1 MPIASA
7 PPAPSPV
14 VSNRA
19 ARRVAPITAVVALVT
34 TALWWWVAETLPLWG
49 GRWTWALALVV
60 SFAATESA
68 QLHVEF
74 RRQTLSL
81 SLSEI
86 PLVLGLFLVG
96 PVPLLLCTLAG
107 TLLIAGRRR
116 TALYR
121 VWFNVLI
128 FTSHVAMVVLLFH
141 ALAGLRP
148 RTGPQV
154 WVASYVAVLVAALIT
169 GATVLIAIV
178 RVQGRMNR
186 ADITSSY
193 WLVLVSTGF
202 NCSVAL
208 LARQVSVQDPRALP
222 ILVVLG
228 LTLGV
233 GYRAYSRLLQ
243 RHKTLGLMRQFT
255 AAVSATEGTTAL
267 TAQALTHVRA
277 VLSADYAELALDTT
291 MSVPGSRGD
300 GAPIVTASSGSHQLS
315 AEPPPRDELVAS
327 ALATDS
333 CLLIS
338 RNTRDT
344 ASRNWLFRRGL
355 RDAAAVA
362 LHSEDG
368 PLGYLLVGDR
378 LGETDSFQRVDLQ
391 LLELVAA
398 HLSVALRNGELVD
411 RLRYDAGHD
420 ALTGLPNR
428 VLFRSR
434 LHQSLQDSAGS
445 RVAVLLMDLDEFK
458 DVNDT
463 LGHDTGDALLREV
476 GVRLR
481 RVMPEPVTVAR
492 LGGDEFAALTP
503 LAGTSPDEVLD
514 IAASLQSALRDPF
527 ELAGVAV
534 GVRASVG
541 VAVYPDHAGD
551 ADLLLQHADGAMYA
565 GKAARAA
572 VQVYN
577 AELDRSNPRRLAL
590 VSELRQA
597 IEAGEIVCHYQPK
610 VSLDSQK
617 IIGVEALARW
627 NHPRLGLVPPDDFI
641 PIAEHTGQI
650 TALTSHVLTI
660 SLTQCAAWLTAGRE
674 LGVAVNVSP
683 RGLLTPG
690 FVAEVRA
697 ALRAVGVPPRL
708 LTLEITE
715 SGVMSEP
722 DLAQLVLQ
730 ELHELGVALS
740 IDDFGTGYSSLAYLL
755 HLPVDEVKIDKSFV
769 LTLATSPRNTS
780 MVQAII
786 ELGHTLGLRVVAE
799 GVEDLRSQEML
810 TSLQC
815 DVAQGY
821 LISRP
826 VPAHVLDQ
834 WLTQA
839 PVTPRRTSG
848 TDALRRHLSAAPSA
862 GDP

>member
-1 MPIASA
+1 MTIASA
-7 PPAPSPV
+7 PPAPSPAV
-14 VSNRA
+14 PNRA

-34 TALWWWVAETLPLWG
+34 AALWWWVADTLPLWG

-60 SFAATESA
+60 SFAVTESA

-74 RRQTLSL
+74 RRQALSL

-96 PVPLLLCTLAG
+96 PLPLLLCRLAG
-107 TLLIAGRRR
+107 TLLIARRR
-116 TALYR
+116 RAALFK
-121 VWFNVLI
+121 VCFNVLV
-128 FTSHVAMVVLLFH
+128 VAGDIALVVLLFH
-141 ALAGLRP
+141 ALAGFHP
-148 RTGPQV
+148 STGPQV
-154 WVASYVAVLVAALIT
+154 WAATYAAVLVATLIT
-169 GATVLIAIV
+169 SAMVLVAIV
-178 RVQGRMNR
+178 RVQGRLGR
-186 ADITSSY
+186 EDLTSSC
-193 WLVLVSTGF
+193 WLVLVTTGS

-208 LARQVSVQDPRALP
+208 LARLVGVQDARALP

-228 LTLGV
+228 LILGV

-277 VLSADYAELALDTT
+277 VLSADYAELALNTT
-291 MSVPGSRGD
+291 MSVPGSRGN
-300 GAPIVTASSGSHQLS
+300 GAPIVTASSGSHQLF
-315 AEPPPRDELVAS
+315 AEPPCDELVAS
-327 ALATDS
+327 ALAADS
-333 CLLIS
+333 CLLMS
-338 RNTRDT
+338 RNTRDA
-344 ASRNWLFRRGL
+344 ASKNWLFRRGL

-541 VAVYPDHAGD
+541 IAVYPDHAGD

-572 VQVYN
+572 VQVYS

-610 VSLDSQK
+610 ISLDNQK

-660 SLTQCAAWLTAGRE
+660 SLTQCAAWLMEGRE

-690 FVAEVRA
+690 FVAEVRT

-722 DLAQLVLQ
+722 DRAQLVLQ

-799 GVEDLRSQEML
+799 GVEDLRSREML

-826 VPAHVLDQ
+826 VPAQVLDQ

>member
-1 MPIASA
+1 M
-7 PPAPSPV
+7 
-14 VSNRA
+14 SNRS
-19 ARRVAPITAVVALVT
+19 ARRVAPVTTVVALAAA
-34 TALWWWVAETLPLWG
+34 ALWWRVADTLPLWG

-107 TLLIAGRRR
+107 TLLIARRRR

-186 ADITSSY
+186 ADITSSC

-208 LARQVSVQDPRALP
+208 LARQVSVQDPQALP

-228 LTLGV
+228 LTLAV
-233 GYRAYSRLLQ
+233 GYRTYSRLLQ

-291 MSVPGSRGD
+291 MSVPGSRGN
-300 GAPIVTASSGSHQLS
+300 GAPIVMASSGSHQLS
-315 AEPPPRDELVAS
+315 AEPPCDELVAS
-327 ALATDS
+327 ALAADS

-338 RNTRDT
+338 RNTRDA
-344 ASRNWLFRRGL
+344 ASRNWLSRRGL

-362 LHSEDG
+362 LRSEDG
-368 PLGYLLVGDR
+368 ALGYLLVGDR

-541 VAVYPDHAGD
+541 IAVYPDHAGD

-572 VQVYN
+572 C
-577 AELDRSNPRRLAL
+577 RSTTRSSTGPTPDAWPWS
-590 VSELRQA
+590 VSCVRPSKQA
-597 IEAGEIVCHYQPK
+597 RSSATT
-610 VSLDSQK
+610 SQK
-617 IIGVEALARW
+617 SFSTTRRSSVSRRWPDGTIRAWALSR
-627 NHPRLGLVPPDDFI
+627 PTTSSRLP
-641 PIAEHTGQI
+641 
-650 TALTSHVLTI
+650 S
-660 SLTQCAAWLTAGRE
+660 
-674 LGVAVNVSP
+674 
-683 RGLLTPG
+683 TPG
-690 FVAEVRA
+690 RS
-697 ALRAVGVPPRL
+697 RRSRL
-708 LTLEITE
+708 T
-715 SGVMSEP
+715 
-722 DLAQLVLQ
+722 
-730 ELHELGVALS
+730 
-740 IDDFGTGYSSLAYLL
+740 F
-755 HLPVDEVKIDKSFV
+755 
-769 LTLATSPRNTS
+769 SPS
-780 MVQAII
+780 
-786 ELGHTLGLRVVAE
+786 
-799 GVEDLRSQEML
+799 
-810 TSLQC
+810 
-815 DVAQGY
+815 
-821 LISRP
+821 P
-826 VPAHVLDQ
+826 
-834 WLTQA
+834 
-839 PVTPRRTSG
+839 
-848 TDALRRHLSAAPSA
+848 
-862 GDP
+862 

>member
-1 MPIASA
+1 MTIASA
-7 PPAPSPV
+7 PPAPSPAV
-14 VSNRA
+14 PNRA

-34 TALWWWVAETLPLWG
+34 AALWWWVADTLPLWG

-60 SFAATESA
+60 GFAVTESA

-96 PVPLLLCTLAG
+96 PLPLLLCRLAG
-107 TLLIAGRRR
+107 TLLVARRRR
-116 TALYR
+116 TALYK
-121 VWFNVLI
+121 VCFNVPV
-128 FTSHVAMVVLLFH
+128 VAGDIALVVLLFH
-141 ALAGLRP
+141 ALAGRHP
-148 RTGPQV
+148 STGPQL
-154 WVASYVAVLVAALIT
+154 WLASYVAVLTATLLIS
-169 GATVLIAIV
+169 ATVLVAIV

-186 ADITSSY
+186 ADITSSC

-208 LARQVSVQDPRALP
+208 LARLVSVQDPRALL
-222 ILVVLG
+222 ILVVLAAA
-228 LTLGV
+228 LAI

-243 RHKTLGLMRQFT
+243 RHKTLGLMREFT
-255 AAVSATEGTTAL
+255 AAVSAVEGTSAL
-267 TAQALTHVRA
+267 TAAVLTHVRA
-277 VLSADYAELALDTT
+277 VLTADYAELALVAPT
-291 MSVPGSRGD
+291 SAPGARSTAG
-300 GAPIVTASSGSHQLS
+300 PVISASSGSRQVF
-315 AEPPPRDELVAS
+315 AAPPPDELVS
-327 ALATDS
+327 SVLATDPH
-333 CLLIS
+333 LLVPRS
-338 RNTRDT
+338 TRDPKLR
-344 ASRNWLFRRGL
+344 SWLARREL

-362 LHSEDG
+362 LPSDEG
-368 PLGYLLVGDR
+368 SLGYLLVGDR
-378 LGETDSFQRVDLQ
+378 LGETDSFQRVDVQ

-428 VLFRSR
+428 TLFRSC
-434 LHQSLQDSAGS
+434 LHQSLLGSAGR

-458 DVNDT
+458 DINDT
-463 LGHDTGDALLREV
+463 LGHDTGDGLLREV
-476 GVRLR
+476 GRRLR
-481 RVMPEPVTVAR
+481 AAMPEPITVAR
-492 LGGDEFAALTP
+492 LGGDEFAALAP
-503 LAGTSPDEVLD
+503 LTGSDPDEVMS
-514 IAASLQSALRDPF
+514 IASLLQNAVREPF
-527 ELAGVAV
+527 ELAGVTV
-534 GVRASVG
+534 RVRASVG
-541 VAVYPDHAGD
+541 VAVYPDHAAD

-565 GKAARAA
+565 SKSSQEP
-572 VQVYN
+572 VKVYN
-577 AELDRSNPRRLAL
+577 ADLDRSNPRRLAL

-597 IEAGEIVCHYQPK
+597 IEGGDILCYYQPK
-610 VSLDSQK
+610 VSLDDQT

-627 NHPRLGLVPPDDFI
+627 RHPRLGLVPPDDFI

-650 TALTSHVLTI
+650 VALTSHVLTL
-660 SLTQCAAWLTAGRE
+660 SLTQCARWLKQGRR

-683 RGLLTPG
+683 RGLLAAG
-690 FVAEVRA
+690 FAAEVRVALTA
-697 ALRAVGVPPRL
+697 AGVPPGL

-715 SGVMSEP
+715 GGVMSDP
-722 DLAQLVLQ
+722 DRALLVLQ

-769 LTLATSPRNTS
+769 LTLATSPRNTD
-780 MVQAII
+780 MVRAII

-799 GVEDLRSQEML
+799 GVEDLRSQEVL
-810 TSLQC
+810 TSLHC

-834 WLTQA
+834 WLTRT
-839 PVTPRRTSG
+839 PVMPRQNAGAETS
-848 TDALRRHLSAAPSA
+848 RRHLSVAQAEA
-862 GDP
+862 ER